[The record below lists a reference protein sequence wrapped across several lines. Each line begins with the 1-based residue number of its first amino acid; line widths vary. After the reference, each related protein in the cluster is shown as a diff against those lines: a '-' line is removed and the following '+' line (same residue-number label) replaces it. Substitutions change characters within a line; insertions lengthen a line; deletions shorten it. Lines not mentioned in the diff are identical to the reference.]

1 MENPYVAEVKLKR
14 LRKYMPVARSHMEG
28 NDEEYVPW
36 TTGVQFEPVFRLGE
50 TMMESFSRLERVER
64 LCKKL
69 PGLDCGSCGAPTCKA
84 LAEDIVR
91 GEASERDCIYY
102 LRDSLHNLS
111 QEISV
116 LTEDIADGEKEGAGT
131 LNILKDYIKR
141 ISEEM
146 TYLDTKVQDRGKQ
159 GE

>member
-69 PGLDCGSCGAPTCKA
+69 PGLDCGSNRQGFG
-84 LAEDIVR
+84 R
-91 GEASERDCIYY
+91 GYCQGRGQRERLHLLSERQ
-102 LRDSLHNLS
+102 SA
-111 QEISV
+111 QFISGDFRTDRRYRRRRKGRGRNPEYFKG
-116 LTEDIADGEKEGAGT
+116 LYQADFRGNDLPGHQGT
-131 LNILKDYIKR
+131 G
-141 ISEEM
+141 
-146 TYLDTKVQDRGKQ
+146 QGKT
-159 GE
+159 GGIDK